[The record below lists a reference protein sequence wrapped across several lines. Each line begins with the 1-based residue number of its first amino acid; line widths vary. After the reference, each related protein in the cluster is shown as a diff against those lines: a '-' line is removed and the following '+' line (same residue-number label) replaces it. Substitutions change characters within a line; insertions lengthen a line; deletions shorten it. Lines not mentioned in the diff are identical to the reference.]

1 MDGWMR
7 DDGTQT
13 DMTASRVWDADW
25 GPEGGQR
32 GGRCCRDAS
41 VFRMQD
47 AGGEEEEEGGFLSSF
62 TPTPSPEGVYGFLFF
77 ISLNSSVQWEKALGT
92 HTWHLL
98 GLLPSDLWLCAC
110 KCWLFWESCLHPLNH
125 GWIRWSRTPGCR
137 HVKGPALLWDSP
149 WGVAGKRV
157 LQLNFSNHF
166 SGWVLTTES
175 RYHTTKWQIE
185 EGPASECRILS
196 RGHIISL
203 SNAVCWSF

>member
-1 MDGWMR
+1 MDERWR
-7 DDGTQT
+7 HT
-13 DMTASRVWDADW
+13 DRHDCIQSLGCWLRTW
-25 GPEGGQR
+25 GRTEW
-32 GGRCCRDAS
+32 GRCCRDAS

-110 KCWLFWESCLHPLNH
+110 KCWLFWESCLRPLNH

-137 HVKGPALLWDSP
+137 HAKGPALLQDSP
-149 WGVAGKRV
+149 WGVAGKWV

-203 SNAVCWSF
+203 LNAVCWSF